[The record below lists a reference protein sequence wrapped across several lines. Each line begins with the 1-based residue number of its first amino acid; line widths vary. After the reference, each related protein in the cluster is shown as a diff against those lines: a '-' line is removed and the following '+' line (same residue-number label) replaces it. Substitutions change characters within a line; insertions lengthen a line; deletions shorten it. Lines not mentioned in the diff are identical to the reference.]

1 MINNTVICLMG
12 PTAAGK
18 TEVAVELVNQLPCDI
33 ISVDSA
39 MVYRGMNIGTAK
51 PDSAVLAIAPH
62 KLIDIRDPVE
72 PYSAAEFCQDA
83 LNEIKKTIRVGRIPL
98 LVGGTMLYFRA
109 LQQGLSALPS
119 ADSALRQRLSEE
131 AAHLGW
137 PVLHERLTQLD
148 PASAV
153 RIHKHDAQRIQR
165 ALEIIA
171 ITGKPL
177 TQLYAEQK
185 TVADNLQFINIGL
198 VPTDRAILHARI
210 ATRFTKMLKQGFIEE
225 VQMLRARP
233 DLHPELPAM
242 RAVGYRQVWDY
253 LTGLIRFEEMQ
264 ERGIIATRQLAKRQL
279 TWLRH
284 WPDVTWFDIEN
295 TALVRNILAIL
306 TNKVML

>member
-1 MINNTVICLMG
+1 MG

-18 TEVAVELVNQLPCDI
+18 TELAVELVNRLSCDI

-39 MVYRGMNIGTAK
+39 MVYRGMDIGTAK
-51 PDSAVLAIAPH
+51 PEAAILAKAPH

-83 LNEIKKTIRVGRIPL
+83 LNEINQTIALGRIPL

-119 ADSALRQRLSEE
+119 ADSVLRQRLNEE
-131 AAHLGW
+131 AAQLGW
-137 PVLHERLTQLD
+137 PILHQRLMQLD
-148 PASAV
+148 PVSAE
-153 RIHKHDAQRIQR
+153 RIHQHDAQRIQR

-171 ITGKPL
+171 ITGKTL

-185 TVADNLQFINIGL
+185 TAAEHLQFINIAL
-198 VPTDRAILHARI
+198 APADRAILHARI
-210 ATRFTKMLKQGFIEE
+210 ATRFNNMLKQGFIEE
-225 VQMLRARP
+225 VQALRNRS
-233 DLHPELPAM
+233 DLHSDLPAM

-253 LTGLIRFEEMQ
+253 LAGLIPFEQMQ

-284 WPDVTWFDIEN
+284 WPDVTWFDVADTTLI
-295 TALVRNILAIL
+295 RNILALL

>member
-1 MINNTVICLMG
+1 MG

-18 TEVAVELVNQLPCDI
+18 TEAAVELVNRLPCDI

-39 MVYRGMNIGTAK
+39 MVYRGLDIGTAK
-51 PDSAVLAIAPH
+51 PEAAILLRAPH
-62 KLIDIRDPVE
+62 KLINIRDPAE

-83 LNEIKKTIRVGRIPL
+83 LNEINQIIALGRIPL
-98 LVGGTMLYFRA
+98 LVGGTMLYFKA

-119 ADSALRQRLSEE
+119 ADPVLRQRLNEE
-131 AAHLGW
+131 AVRLGW
-137 PVLHERLTQLD
+137 PVLHQHLAQLD
-148 PASAV
+148 PASAQ
-153 RIHKHDAQRIQR
+153 RIHQHDAQRIQR

-171 ITGKPL
+171 ISGKTL

-185 TVADNLQFINIGL
+185 TAAEHLQFINIAL
-198 VPTDRAILHARI
+198 APADRAILHARI
-210 ATRFTKMLKQGFIEE
+210 ATRFNNMLKQGFIEE
-225 VQMLRARP
+225 VQALRARP
-233 DLHPELPAM
+233 DLHPELPAI

-253 LTGLIRFEEMQ
+253 LAKLIHFEEMQ

-284 WPDVTWFDIEN
+284 WPDVSWFDVAD
-295 TALVRNILAIL
+295 TALMRNILATL

>member
-1 MINNTVICLMG
+1 MRN
-12 PTAAGK
+12 K
-18 TEVAVELVNQLPCDI
+18 
-33 ISVDSA
+33 
-39 MVYRGMNIGTAK
+39 
-51 PDSAVLAIAPH
+51 
-62 KLIDIRDPVE
+62 
-72 PYSAAEFCQDA
+72 
-83 LNEIKKTIRVGRIPL
+83 
-98 LVGGTMLYFRA
+98 
-109 LQQGLSALPS
+109 
-119 ADSALRQRLSEE
+119 
-131 AAHLGW
+131 
-137 PVLHERLTQLD
+137 
-148 PASAV
+148 
-153 RIHKHDAQRIQR
+153 
-165 ALEIIA
+165 
-171 ITGKPL
+171 
-177 TQLYAEQK
+177 K

-198 VPTDRAILHARI
+198 APTDRAILHARI

-253 LTGLIRFEEMQ
+253 LAGLIRFEEMQ